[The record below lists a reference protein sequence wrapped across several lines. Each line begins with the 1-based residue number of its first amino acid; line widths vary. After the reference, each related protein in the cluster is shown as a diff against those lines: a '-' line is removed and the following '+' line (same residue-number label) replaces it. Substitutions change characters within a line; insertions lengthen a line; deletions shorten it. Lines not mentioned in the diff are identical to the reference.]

1 MAVRATSSWKVV
13 AGNLVTLPE
22 VVSAEE
28 EWEGEADDA
37 EKCVRLEGEGRGE
50 LVLETV
56 PGKVILINIS
66 SSSSST
72 LGDLLGWFYFLSFI
86 MGGGGWTSVYCLSE
100 GSEIRPR
107 RRR

>member
-50 LVLETV
+50 LVLEAV

-72 LGDLLGWFYFLSFI
+72 LGDLLGWFNFLSFI
-86 MGGGGWTSVYCLSE
+86 MGGGGWTSVYCLS
-100 GSEIRPR
+100 
-107 RRR
+107 

>member
-1 MAVRATSSWKVV
+1 MQETSTILDLIKPVLVRNMAVRATSSWKVV

-50 LVLETV
+50 LVLEAV
-56 PGKVILINIS
+56 PGKVIS
-66 SSSSST
+66 DSH
-72 LGDLLGWFYFLSFI
+72 FLFI
-86 MGGGGWTSVYCLSE
+86 KFHF
-100 GSEIRPR
+100 R
-107 RRR
+107 